1 MGRGEKTKRAA
12 GAGWMWRSPHAW
24 RHPRIFFCCPG
35 ALGIGGRRM
44 LSPVSDAP
52 RWFGGAAQLH
62 PSRLSPQQLPAIPQ
76 HPGDPWMRPHGRT
89 APGGARGARMSPGWG
104 HREVSQPSSRGHQ
117 PFLQELRGP
126 EEGGSSSR
134 GASRA
139 LSATAGGSHGVR
151 SSAHGA
157 GEQCGVCERC

>member
-1 MGRGEKTKRAA
+1 MGRGEKAKCAA
-12 GAGWMWRSPHAW
+12 GAGWMRRSPHAW

-35 ALGIGGRRM
+35 ALGSGGRRM
-44 LSPVSDAP
+44 LSPVPAAP
-52 RWFGGAAQLH
+52 RWFGGAARLH

-139 LSATAGGSHGVR
+139 LSATAAGSHGVR